1 MHNNVNYFTEV
12 NNTPP
17 ARPRKRQ
24 RAWQPTSSRWLLLGL
39 RDESTQV
46 TGSPGKAPSTEL
58 CALLFV
64 PGSYSHT

>member
-17 ARPRKRQ
+17 PPEKA
-24 RAWQPTSSRWLLLGL
+24 AHEQPTSSRWLLLGL
-39 RDESTQV
+39 RDESSQV
-46 TGSPGKAPSTEL
+46 ARSPGKAPSTEL
-58 CALLFV
+58 RALPFV